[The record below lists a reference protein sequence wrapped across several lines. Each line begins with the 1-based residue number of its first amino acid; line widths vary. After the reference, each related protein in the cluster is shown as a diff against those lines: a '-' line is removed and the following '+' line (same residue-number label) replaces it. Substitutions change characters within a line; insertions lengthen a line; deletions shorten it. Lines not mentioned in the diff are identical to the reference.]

1 MWNLSSPTGT
11 EATPCT
17 ESQSLN
23 HWTAREV
30 PPGHF
35 RAVKTETHKGGV
47 IWAKLPGGR
56 GIALSNMPQGS
67 KIATCQKRVGA
78 LKAHETCYIHCEH
91 KSQLFILGIRSRAKF
106 SPQEGKK
113 KIVSFSSHTHFSS
126 KEDCLRIRY
135 LFLLSSSNTEDIR
148 VWVVWEQT
156 ESKSSLQKG
165 SEGYLRKSICEKR
178 QKEAGL
184 QTGKRI
190 TIQFQPWR

>member
-1 MWNLSSPTGT
+1 MGFWLPGMWNLSSPTGT

-113 KIVSFSSHTHFSS
+113 KKKENPWGLWMERDWDGWHCASAFLGKVSSPHPSHCPPST
-126 KEDCLRIRY
+126 
-135 LFLLSSSNTEDIR
+135 
-148 VWVVWEQT
+148 QT
-156 ESKSSLQKG
+156 CG
-165 SEGYLRKSICEKR
+165 SCHL
-178 QKEAGL
+178 
-184 QTGKRI
+184 
-190 TIQFQPWR
+190 